1 MKNGGIT
8 RRLATV
14 VALLLTAVMLLS
26 SCGEVIEPEPE
37 YTGAELWNSFIQYAR
52 YSPLIADTLESQ
64 QKFNLSHTKC
74 EWALCDVDRDMTYEM
89 FMRICEEVNGK
100 NRAMIFVFALED
112 GTKENLAGQFTGTDY
127 PIYYPSKS
135 AFEAPADIS
144 DGIGAIGIMDGGA
157 SDKKE
162 GEREF
167 FRLDGLKC
175 VPAFSLYEENG
186 GYFIKENGTERS
198 LDRAEYNSY
207 FSDGE
212 FLEWK
217 SFYFKYQYQPS
228 TDPDYSV
235 KAVEPFGTVPEEFT
249 KIVEENA
256 FGAARWYNGGIVLL
270 ESSNDF
276 ATVTV
281 LDEYGNVKN
290 RATVSDTLE
299 GKGGDHSVVIG
310 DFAIAKDGGIAV
322 LHTSVAASADGNT
335 VTWRSTLSAFSSGGE
350 EIWSCELMTEES
362 HFGPGS
368 FIQADGCYYCF
379 VSRIPKIPEGGS
391 SDFDSGD
398 ILIIKV
404 SDDGSILASREVAGS
419 MGEMTVGATDTED
432 GVTLTVMSASKD
444 GDFEGVGNGD
454 YNYYDVSL
462 SEELEILSVERSDK
476 GAEMYMNKEFGV
488 IDGRPVRASDEIF
501 EGFDAGEPTLVV
513 DYGDFYLVVSMNGF
527 PSMLSSLSFKSS
539 VFQTVYSAYSKKDGE
554 LLWRAVTDGA
564 LGAYLSSAQ
573 SYVPGALYGIE
584 D

>member
-1 MKNGGIT
+1 MMKNGGTIKRT
-8 RRLATV
+8 MSFI
-14 VALLLTAVMLLS
+14 ALLLTAVILLS

-37 YTGAELWNSFIQYAR
+37 YIGAELWNSFIQYAR

-74 EWALCDVDRDMTYEM
+74 EWALCDVDGDMTYEM
-89 FMRICEEVNGK
+89 FMRICDGTGGK
-100 NRAMIFVFALED
+100 DRAMIFVFALED
-112 GTKENLAGQFTGTDY
+112 GTKENLAGEFYGTDY
-127 PIYYPSKS
+127 PIYYPSKR
-135 AFEAPADIS
+135 AFEAP
-144 DGIGAIGIMDGGA
+144 GEN
-157 SDKKE
+157 E
-162 GEREF
+162 GDREF

-228 TDPDYSV
+228 ADEDYSV
-235 KAVEPFGTVPEEFT
+235 KLVEPFGTVPEEFT
-249 KIVEENA
+249 KIIDENV
-256 FGAARWYNGGIVLL
+256 FGAATWRDGSIVLL
-270 ESSNDF
+270 ECLFDCAF
-276 ATVTV
+276 VTV

-290 RATVSDTLE
+290 RARVNYTLD
-299 GKGGDHSVVIG
+299 GQGGDHSVVIG

-322 LHTSVAASADGNT
+322 LHTSVATSAGGNT
-335 VTWRSTLSAFSSGGE
+335 VTWKSTLSVFSNDRE

-419 MGEMTVGATDTED
+419 MGEMTVGALDTDD
-432 GVTLTVMSASKD
+432 GVTLTVLSASKD
-444 GDFEGVGNGD
+444 GDFEGVGTGD
-454 YNYYDVSL
+454 FNYYDVSL

-539 VFQTVYSAYSKKDGE
+539 VFQTVYSAYTKKDGE
-554 LLWRAVTDGA
+554 LLWRAVTDGTI
-564 LGAYLSSAQ
+564 GAYLNPAQ
-573 SYVPGALYGIE
+573 SYVPGASYRIE